1 MPPAAVL
8 AWLSLAAS
16 VLLPLGNSA
25 IAGTPISSARVW
37 PAAEYTR
44 LTLESAS
51 PIQYSLSTVKNP
63 DRVVVDLERV
73 ALTRNLKDFPPRLT
87 LPIPIYRQ
95 CASAGTSQAWC
106 GWYWTSKPPSCPKHS
121 SSNP

>member
-1 MPPAAVL
+1 MVL
-8 AWLSLAAS
+8 AGLWLAAS

-25 IAGTPISSARVW
+25 VAGTPISSARVW

-73 ALTRNLKDFPPRLT
+73 ALTTELE
-87 LPIPIYRQ
+87 
-95 CASAGTSQAWC
+95 
-106 GWYWTSKPPSCPKHS
+106 KPPALVPPACLALYLF
-121 SSNP
+121 

>member
-37 PAAEYTR
+37 PAAEYTTTYAGIR
-44 LTLESAS
+44 LAH
-51 PIQYSLSTVKNP
+51 TV
-63 DRVVVDLERV
+63 
-73 ALTRNLKDFPPRLT
+73 
-87 LPIPIYRQ
+87 LPEHGEKSGP
-95 CASAGTSQAWC
+95 G
-106 GWYWTSKPPSCPKHS
+106 GG
-121 SSNP
+121 